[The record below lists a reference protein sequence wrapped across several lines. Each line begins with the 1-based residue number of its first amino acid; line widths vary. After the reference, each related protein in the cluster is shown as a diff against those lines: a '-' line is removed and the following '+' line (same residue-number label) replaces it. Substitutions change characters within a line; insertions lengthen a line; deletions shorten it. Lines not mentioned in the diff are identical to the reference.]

1 MLSTPTVAQ
10 VLQDVRAGAQGRVRV
25 IERVSGLD
33 RWTVYRGVLMPT
45 ASGSATGRHLRV
57 LIADEDKD
65 ALEHLGSVLE
75 DLGHDV
81 TPYAVSVADAI
92 ELIST
97 EDPDLAVVVVHKDD
111 EHALALIQE
120 TVEYA
125 SGPVIAQTRDGDVEF
140 VARAAERGISAW
152 IESTSPEVVQGAI
165 EVALR
170 RYHDAQRLES
180 KVEQLET
187 ALERRTLIER
197 AKGILMERH
206 QIDEHAAFELLREH
220 ARSSNRRVL
229 DVARAVVDGHGLLP
243 KR

>member
-1 MLSTPTVAQ
+1 
-10 VLQDVRAGAQGRVRV
+10 
-25 IERVSGLD
+25 
-33 RWTVYRGVLMPT
+33 MPT
-45 ASGSATGRHLRV
+45 SNASTTGRHLRV

-65 ALEHLGSVLE
+65 ALRKLGAVLE
-75 DLGHDV
+75 ELGHEV
-81 TPYAVSVADAI
+81 TPYVVSVAEAI

-97 EDPDLAVVVVHKDD
+97 EDPDLAIVVVHKDD

-152 IESTSPEVVQGAI
+152 IESNSPEVVQGAI

-170 RYHDAQRLES
+170 RYEEASRLET
-180 KVEQLET
+180 KVEQLES
-187 ALERRTLIER
+187 ALERRAIIER

-206 QIDEHAAFELLREH
+206 GVDERAAFELMRDH
-220 ARSSNRRVL
+220 ARAQSRRVV
-229 DVARAVVDGHGLLP
+229 DVAVTVAAGHALLP